1 MFEAWIIPEV
11 YQNSYIYPSD
21 CEILED
27 ILNTQNLTFFS
38 DFGKRDEQKSGEK
51 DCMKISNRGTQ
62 SGHISLKHMCC
73 GVA

>member
-21 CEILED
+21 CGILED
-27 ILNTQNLTFFS
+27 ILNTHNMIYFS
-38 DFGKRDEQKSGEK
+38 YIGKQDERKSGEK